1 MMRSAKRFA
10 SLIAVLGLVT
20 LIVGVLLYVVN
31 QTFSLPVQIVLS
43 VGVVL
48 LAVAVIL
55 RPDAIQTALSGRRT
69 KYGSNAAVMTLAFI
83 GIVAVLN
90 FLGQQHHKR
99 FDLTENKDFSLS
111 PQTIQILQSLKE
123 PVHVVGF
130 FTVGDPGQTDAKDLL
145 EEYKT
150 YSDKLTYEFVDPDVQ
165 RAFAARFQNPYSGSV
180 FFISGNR
187 QQKAA
192 SIDEQSLTSALLKV
206 TTDKPKVAYFIIGH
220 GERDMQ
226 DTSNAGFSQ
235 IRQKLE
241 DDNYQ
246 VATLT
251 LATTSTVPSDASV
264 LILASPKAELPQK
277 DLDTLSNYL
286 RQGGRM
292 VVLTDPGLPNPL
304 GSSLSAAYGFDLP
317 NDFVID
323 IPNALLG
330 DVLTP
335 VITHYPFHRITEQLG
350 NLATFFPLAR
360 PVVLTTNIPSTV
372 TVTSLVQTS
381 SGDDL
386 GRPNSWADSGLKELS
401 ASQPNVQFNP
411 ADGDIKGPVN
421 LAVAVENSDTKA
433 RLAVFGNSEFVSNS
447 GLSMMA
453 GQVGNADLFLN
464 AVNWAAEEETLIS
477 VRSKPPTN
485 RQIFLTGLQL
495 RLVFLSTVVLLP
507 LAVVAAG
514 VAVWWRRR

>member
-10 SLIAVLGLVT
+10 SLIAVLGVVT
-20 LIVGVLLYVVN
+20 LIVGALLYVVN

-43 VGVVL
+43 AGVVL
-48 LAVAVIL
+48 LAVAAFL
-55 RPDAIQTALSGRRT
+55 RPDAIQAALSGRRT
-69 KYGSNAAVMTLAFI
+69 RYGSNALVMSLAFV
-83 GIVAVLN
+83 GIVVLLN
-90 FLGQQHHKR
+90 ILGQAHHQR
-99 FDLTENKDFSLS
+99 FDLTANKDFSLS
-111 PQTIQILQSLKE
+111 PQTIQILQNLKV
-123 PVHVVGF
+123 PVHVIGF
-130 FTVGDPGQTDAKDLL
+130 FTAGDPSEADTQNLL
-145 EEYKT
+145 KEYKT
-150 YSDKLTYEFVDPDVQ
+150 YSDKFTYEFVDPDVQ

-180 FFISGNR
+180 YFTAGDK

-220 GERDMQ
+220 GERDIQ
-226 DTSNAGFSQ
+226 DSSNAGFSQ
-235 IRQKLE
+235 IKQKLE
-241 DDNYQ
+241 GDNYQ
-246 VATLT
+246 VSTLT
-251 LATTSTVPSDASV
+251 LATTSTIPSDASV
-264 LILASPKAELPQK
+264 LVLASPKAELPQK

-286 RQGGRM
+286 QRGGRI

-304 GSSLSAAYGFDLP
+304 GSSLSAAYGIDLP

-330 DVLTP
+330 DAITP
-335 VITHYPFHRITEQLG
+335 VITHYPSHRITEQLG

-360 PVVLTTNIPSTV
+360 PVVITSSAPSTV

-401 ASQPNVQFNP
+401 STQPNVQFNP
-411 ADGDIKGPVN
+411 ADGDIKGPIN
-421 LAVAVENSDTKA
+421 LAVAIENSDTKA
-433 RLAVFGNSEFVSNS
+433 RMVVFGNSEFVSDN
-447 GLSMMA
+447 GLNMMA
-453 GQVGNADLFLN
+453 GQVGNADIFLN
-464 AVNWAAEEETLIS
+464 AVDWAAEEDTLIS

-485 RQIFLTGLQL
+485 NQIFLTGPQL

-507 LAVVAAG
+507 LAVIVAG
-514 VAVWWRRR
+514 VVVWWRRR

>member
-10 SLIAVLGLVT
+10 SLIAILGLVT
-20 LIVGVLLYVVN
+20 LVVAVLLYVVN
-31 QTFSLPVQIVLS
+31 QTFSTPVQIVLS
-43 VGVVL
+43 AGVVL
-48 LAVAVIL
+48 LAVAAIL
-55 RPDAIQTALSGRRT
+55 RPDAIRVALSGRRT
-69 KYGSNAAVMTLAFI
+69 RYGSNALIMTVAFI
-83 GIVAVLN
+83 GIVVLLN
-90 FLGQQHHKR
+90 VLGNRYPQR

-111 PQTIQILQSLKE
+111 PQTIQILQGLKT
-123 PVHVVGF
+123 PVHVIGF
-130 FTVGDPGQTDAKDLL
+130 FTAGDPSRTDAEDLL
-145 EEYKT
+145 KEYKV
-150 YSDKLTYEFVDPDVQ
+150 YSDKFTYEFVDPDVQ
-165 RAFAARFQNPYSGSV
+165 RAFARQFQNPYSGSV
-180 FFISGNR
+180 FFTAGAK

-192 SIDEQSLTSALLKV
+192 SIDEQSLTTALLKV

-220 GERDMQ
+220 GERDIQ

-235 IRQKLE
+235 IRQKME

-264 LILASPKAELPQK
+264 LILASPQTELPQK
-277 DLDTLSNYL
+277 ELDTLSNYL
-286 RQGGRM
+286 QHGGRL
-292 VVLTDPGLPNPL
+292 VVLADPGLPDPL

-317 NDFVID
+317 NDFVVD
-323 IPNALLG
+323 VPNALLG
-330 DVLTP
+330 SPLTP
-335 VITHYPFHRITEQLG
+335 VITHYPYHRITEQLG

-360 PVVLTTNIPSTV
+360 PIVLTTNIPSTV

-386 GRPNSWADSGLKELS
+386 GRPNSWADTGLKELS
-401 ASQPNVQFNP
+401 SSQPNVQFNP
-411 ADGDIKGPVN
+411 ADGDIKGPIN

-433 RLAVFGNSEFVSNS
+433 RLVVFGNSEFVSDN
-447 GLSMMA
+447 GLNMMG
-453 GQVGNADLFLN
+453 GQVGNADIFLN

-485 RQIFLTGLQL
+485 RQIFLTGEQL

-507 LAVVAAG
+507 LAVIAAG

>member
-1 MMRSAKRFA
+1 MMRSAKRYA
-10 SLIAVLGLVT
+10 SLIAILGLVT
-20 LIVGVLLYVVN
+20 LIVGGLLYVVN

-48 LAVAVIL
+48 LAAAVIL

-69 KYGSNAAVMTLAFI
+69 KYGSNAAVMTLAFV

-111 PQTIQILQSLKE
+111 PQTIQILQSLKV

-130 FTVGDPGQTDAKDLL
+130 FTVGDPGETDAKDLL

-165 RAFAARFQNPYSGSV
+165 RAFASQFQNPYSGTV
-180 FFISGNR
+180 FFIVGNK

-220 GERDMQ
+220 GERDIQ
-226 DTSNAGFSQ
+226 DTSNAGYSQ

-241 DDNYQ
+241 NDNYQ
-246 VATLT
+246 IASLT

-264 LILASPKAELPQK
+264 LILASPKAELAQK

-292 VVLTDPGLPNPL
+292 VVLADPGLPDPL
-304 GSSLSAAYGFDLP
+304 GPSLSAAYGFDIP
-317 NDFVID
+317 NDFVVD

-330 DVLTP
+330 DALTP
-335 VITHYPFHRITEQLG
+335 VITHYPQHRITEQLG

-360 PVVLTTNIPSTV
+360 PVVLTNNPPPTV
-372 TVTSLVQTS
+372 TVTSLAQTS

-386 GRPNSWADSGLKELS
+386 GRPNSWADTGLKELS

-421 LAVAVENSDTKA
+421 LAAAVENSDTKA

-447 GLSMMA
+447 GLNMMA

-464 AVNWAAEEETLIS
+464 AVNWAAEEEALVS

-485 RQIFLTGLQL
+485 RQIFLTGPQL

-507 LAVVAAG
+507 LAVIAAG

>member
-1 MMRSAKRFA
+1 MMRSAQPFA
-10 SLIAVLGLVT
+10 PLVAILGLVT
-20 LIVGVLLYVVN
+20 LIVGGLLYVVN
-31 QTFSLPVQIVLS
+31 QAISTPVQIVLS
-43 VGVVL
+43 VGGVL
-48 LAVAVIL
+48 LAAAAIL

-69 KYGSNAAVMTLAFI
+69 RYGSNALVMTLAFV

-130 FTVGDPGQTDAKDLL
+130 FTVTDPGQTDAKDLL
-145 EEYKT
+145 EEYKA
-150 YSDKLTYEFVDPDVQ
+150 YSDKLTYEFVDPDMQ
-165 RAFAARFQNPYSGSV
+165 RAFARQFQNPYSGTI
-180 FFISGNR
+180 FFIVGSK
-187 QQKAA
+187 QQKANT
-192 SIDEQSLTSALLKV
+192 IDEQSLTSALLKV
-206 TTDKPKVAYFIIGH
+206 TTDKQKVVYFITGH
-220 GERDMQ
+220 GERDI
-226 DTSNAGFSQ
+226 DDFSNGGFDQ
-235 IRQKLE
+235 VKQKLE
-241 DDNYQ
+241 SDNYQ

-264 LILASPKAELPQK
+264 LILASPKAELPPK
-277 DLDTLSNYL
+277 DLDVLSNYL

-292 VVLTDPGLPNPL
+292 VVLADPGFPNPL
-304 GSSLSAAYGFDLP
+304 GAGLSAAYGFDLP
-317 NDFVID
+317 NDFVVD

-335 VITHYPFHRITEQLG
+335 IITRYPRHRITEQLG

-360 PVVLTTNIPSTV
+360 PVVLTGNLPPTV
-372 TVTSLVQTS
+372 TVASLAQTS

-386 GRPNSWADSGLKELS
+386 GRPNSWADTGLKELS

-411 ADGDIKGPVN
+411 ADGDIQGPIN
-421 LAVAVENSDTKA
+421 LGAAVENADTKM
-433 RLAVFGNSEFVSNS
+433 RLVVFGNSEFVSNS
-447 GLSMMA
+447 GLSVMS

-464 AVNWAAEEETLIS
+464 AVNWAAEEEALVS

-495 RLVFLSTVVLLP
+495 RLVFLTTVVLLP
-507 LAVVAAG
+507 LAVIAAG
-514 VAVWWRRR
+514 VVVWWRRR